1 MAETDSLIIDT
12 SALFAI
18 LSTKDNFHTK
28 ATSVYQDLEQTELTL
43 WSTSYAMV
51 ETVALL
57 HRRGGFSAV
66 LAFEDWTKN
75 TDLQVV
81 WVDERLHDAAWTRFI
96 ESEGRGLSLVD
107 WTIAIA
113 SQELGAHVFTF
124 DTDFAQQGVAVIPR

>member
-1 MAETDSLIIDT
+1 MAETDPLIIDT

-18 LSTKDNFHTK
+18 LSTKDKFHHR
-28 ATSVYQDLEQTELTL
+28 ATSVYHDLEQTERTL

-66 LAFEDWTKN
+66 LAFEDWTKD
-75 TDLQVV
+75 TDLHVV
-81 WVDERLHDAAWTRFI
+81 WVDEQMHDVAKTRFI
-96 ESEGRGLSLVD
+96 ENQGRGLSLVD

-124 DTDFAQQGVAVIPR
+124 DTDFAQLGLAVIPR

>member
-1 MAETDSLIIDT
+1 MAETDPLIIDT

-18 LSTKDNFHTK
+18 LSAKDKFHSR
-28 ATSVYQDLEQTELTL
+28 ATSVYQDLEQTERTL

-51 ETVALL
+51 ETIALL

-66 LAFEDWTKN
+66 LAFGDWTKN
-75 TDLQVV
+75 TNFQVV
-81 WVDERLHDAAWTRFI
+81 WVDEQMHDAAWTRFM
-96 ESEGRGLSLVD
+96 ENQGLSFVN

-124 DTDFAQQGVAVIPR
+124 DTDFAEQGVAVIPR